1 MCAGGNFWD
10 DEHENHTQ
18 THVTPEFVAWSVWR
32 HGGGYRLDL
41 NKSRARAE
49 KEKWENE
56 SGKSSAQRRRVAI
69 KAY

>member
-1 MCAGGNFWD
+1 M

-18 THVTPEFVAWSVWR
+18 THVTPEFMAWPAR
-32 HGGGYRLDL
+32 RRRGGCRLDL